1 MQYPNHSPW
10 IEQLDNTLEYPKLS
24 CHAKSDVVVVGAG
37 ISGVSTA
44 YQILTQT
51 DLSVTLLE
59 ARKIGRGASGHNAG
73 QVVLY
78 FEKPFQEIAKEYG
91 LEKAID
97 GQKALFRGFEVLEDM
112 VEKLRMKK
120 NLEVCEGYMGVRSLE
135 QLIRHLENKFLRD
148 TGGAQF
154 DAIFIDQHWS
164 AIHDLPE
171 QFRDMVTVV
180 DQDFIRQKLET
191 HEYFPVLL
199 TSKKACANSAL
210 FCQNALQYLVKHFP
224 GRFHIYEHSPVSEIR
239 LFPDRANEVWVDDY
253 SVKTDEVILCTNGF
267 EHFHIVDLH
276 HSSSRERDKV
286 FHKNIQGLVGYMAG
300 FFAPHKKA
308 SAISYY
314 PEAVPVDWHSEKYF
328 YVTRR
333 TFEKDGEKKSL
344 ICVGGPDSL
353 VPHETPYDPSTHD
366 PKESYEEIQKFL
378 KQYRTEEAPESF
390 PYTWHGLMGYTHTG
404 LRYIGQDPTTP
415 HLWYNLGCNGVGIVG
430 SVYGGWKIAKILS
443 GTSFPPSIFDPQ

>member
-10 IEQLDNTLEYPKLS
+10 IEQLDQTLDYPKIS
-24 CHAKSDVVVVGAG
+24 SDQKSDIVIIWAG
-37 ISGVSTA
+37 IAGVSTA

-59 ARKIGRGASGHNAG
+59 GKKIARWATGHNAG

-78 FEKPFQEIAKEYG
+78 FEKPFQEIVREYG

-97 GQKALFRGFEVLEDM
+97 GQKALFRGFEILEEM

-120 NLEVCEGYMGVRSLE
+120 HLEVCDGYMGVRSLE
-135 QLIRHLENKFLRD
+135 QLVRHLENKFLRD

-154 DAIFIDQHWS
+154 DAIFVDQHWS
-164 AIHDLPE
+164 TIHDLPE
-171 QFRDMVTVV
+171 KFSDMVTIVS
-180 DQDFIRQKLET
+180 QDFIREKLET
-191 HEYFPVLL
+191 HEYFPVML
-199 TSKKACANSAL
+199 TSRKACANSAL
-210 FCQNALQYLVKHFP
+210 LCQNAVHYLLKHFP
-224 GRFHIYEHSPVSEIR
+224 KKFHIYEHSPVSEIR
-239 LFPDRANEVWVDDY
+239 LFPDRLNEVWIDDNHI
-253 SVKTDEVILCTNGF
+253 KAGDVILCTNGF
-267 EHFHIVDLH
+267 EHFHIIDLH
-276 HSSSRERDKV
+276 HASSRERDKV
-286 FHKNIQGLVGYMAG
+286 FHKNIHWLVGYMAG

-314 PEAVPVDWHSEKYF
+314 PEALPGSWESEKYF

-333 TFEKDGEKKSL
+333 TFEQNEEKKSL
-344 ICVGGPDSL
+344 ICVGGPDLL
-353 VPHETPYDPSTHD
+353 VPHETPYDPIDHD
-366 PKESYEEIQKFL
+366 PKESYDEIQKFL
-378 KQYRTEEAPESF
+378 RQYRTEEIPESF

-404 LRYIGQDPTTP
+404 LRYIGQDPATP
-415 HLWYNLGCNGVGIVG
+415 HLWYNLWCNGVGIVG